1 MCPLFEDV
9 CAKSVSQSVSPLG
22 FIEESSHLHEK
33 WRRMAEGDTHPL
45 LWAAASS
52 DSESDTEIH
61 AERSE
66 NAVANSQRDR
76 RVLPVSTSPENQ
88 EEKEKEEEEA
98 VNGNH
103 FAALWTPAT
112 SLPGVDGDDGRSRLW
127 SSAPEINA
135 ALRNG
140 VKPKTKQKLATEK
153 QSGIRALLQS
163 QSDTEPDVEALGE
176 LGRDRN
182 MPVER
187 QGNGIRETGRNSSVA
202 EELTALVRPRAITAD
217 TGPEALLQNHR
228 RSNEQAFDRQSLTS
242 NHSQLERRPSIAAQ
256 MSERVAPEWL
266 LLLVGCLL
274 GLSTG
279 ISVVIFNK
287 GVSFTS
293 AAT

>member
-1 MCPLFEDV
+1 LFEDV

-22 FIEESSHLHEK
+22 FIEEASHLHEK

-66 NAVANSQRDR
+66 NAVANSERDR
-76 RVLPVSTSPENQ
+76 RVLPVSTSPEDQ
-88 EEKEKEEEEA
+88 EEKEKEEEEEA

-112 SLPGVDGDDGRSRLW
+112 SLPGVGGDNGRSRLW

-140 VKPKTKQKLATEK
+140 VKLKTKQKLATEK

-176 LGRDRN
+176 LGRDRS
-182 MPVER
+182 MLVER
-187 QGNGIRETGRNSSVA
+187 QGNGICETGRNSSVA
-202 EELTALVRPRAITAD
+202 EEPTALVRPRAITAD
-217 TGPEALLQNHR
+217 TGSEALLQNHR
-228 RSNEQAFDRQSLTS
+228 RSNERAFDRQSLTS
-242 NHSQLERRPSIAAQ
+242 NRPQLERRPSIAAQ

>member
-1 MCPLFEDV
+1 LFDDV
-9 CAKSVSQSVSPLG
+9 CAKSVSQSVSPVG
-22 FIEESSHLHEK
+22 VIEEASHLHEK

-52 DSESDTEIH
+52 DSESDTEIR

-66 NAVANSQRDR
+66 NAVANSERDR
-76 RVLPVSTSPENQ
+76 RVLPVSTSPEDQ
-88 EEKEKEEEEA
+88 DDKEKEEEEEEA
-98 VNGNH
+98 VSGNH

-135 ALRNG
+135 TLRNG
-140 VKPKTKQKLATEK
+140 VKPKTKQKLAAEK
-153 QSGIRALLQS
+153 QSGIHALLQS
-163 QSDTEPDVEALGE
+163 QSDTEPDVEALGD

-187 QGNGIRETGRNSSVA
+187 QGNGIRETGRNSNVA
-202 EELTALVRPRAITAD
+202 EELTALVRPRAITAN

-228 RSNEQAFDRQSLTS
+228 RSSERAFDRQSLTS
-242 NHSQLERRPSIAAQ
+242 NRSQLERRPSIAAQ

-287 GVSFTS
+287 GICRHSQ
-293 AAT
+293 